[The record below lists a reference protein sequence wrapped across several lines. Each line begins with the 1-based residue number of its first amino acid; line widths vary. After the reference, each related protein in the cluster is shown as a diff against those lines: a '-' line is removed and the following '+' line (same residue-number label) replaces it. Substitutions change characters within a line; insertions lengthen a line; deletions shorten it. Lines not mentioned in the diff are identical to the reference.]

1 MDEFRLLKLM
11 EECGE
16 VVQIGSKFLAFLAY
30 GPESVNPEKPDKN
43 NTELLIEEIGDLLYQ
58 LKLCDLE
65 CDPTLMLKIHKRA
78 EEKLNSALAK
88 QYNRV
93 TI

>member
-1 MDEFRLLKLM
+1 MDQFRLLKLM

-16 VVQIGSKFLAFLAY
+16 VVQIGSKFVAY

-78 EEKLNSALAK
+78 EEKLNSAVAK
-88 QYNRV
+88 RYNKV
-93 TI
+93 TM